1 MKMPEGYLLQVA
13 ITVIAVLS
21 YFIARKITTSII
33 HSFSKKSEMKE
44 GREAVVIRLFNLL
57 LIILLF
63 VIIFTIWG
71 VEKDNVLLTL
81 TSVFTVIGVAM
92 FAQWSLL
99 SNITAGILLFF
110 SFPFRIGDIIRIQDK
125 DFPTEARIIDIKA
138 FYILLST
145 KDGEQISYPNNLL
158 LQKGIVI
165 LSPDHFDT
173 HTKNTLQE

>member
-1 MKMPEGYLLQVA
+1 MPEGYLFKA
-13 ITVIAVLS
+13 IITAIAILIFLIS
-21 YFIARKITTSII
+21 RKVITTII

-57 LIILLF
+57 LLVLLF
-63 VIIFTIWG
+63 IIIFTIWG

-125 DFPTEARIIDIKA
+125 DFPTEGRIVDIKA
-138 FYILLST
+138 FYLLLIT

-165 LSPDHFDT
+165 LSPDHFET

>member
-1 MKMPEGYLLQVA
+1 MPEGYLLKA
-13 ITVIAVLS
+13 IITATAILIYLIS
-21 YFIARKITTSII
+21 RKIVTSII

-57 LIILLF
+57 LLVLLF
-63 VIIFTIWG
+63 IIIFTIWG

-125 DFPTEARIIDIKA
+125 DFPTEARIVDIKA
-138 FYILLST
+138 FYILLVT
-145 KDGEQISYPNNLL
+145 KDGEQISYPNNLI

-165 LSPDHFDT
+165 LNPDHFET
-173 HTKNTLQE
+173 HEKNTLQE

>member
-1 MKMPEGYLLQVA
+1 MPDGYLLKA
-13 ITVIAVLS
+13 IVTAIAILLYLIS
-21 YFIARKITTSII
+21 RKIINSII
-33 HSFSKKSEMKE
+33 HSFSKKSDMKE
-44 GREAVVIRLFNLL
+44 GREAVVIRLFNILL
-57 LIILLF
+57 FVLLF

-71 VEKDNVLLTL
+71 VEKDNIWLTL

-125 DFPTEARIIDIKA
+125 DFPTEARIVDIKA
-138 FYILLST
+138 FYILLVT
-145 KDGEQISYPNNLL
+145 EDGEQISYPNSLL

-165 LSPDHFDT
+165 LSPDHFET
-173 HTKNTLQE
+173 HTNSKLQE